1 MIIAVP
7 KETKNNELRVAIIP
21 AGVAEFVAHGHQVII
36 QAGAGLGSGIQD
48 AHFEEAGAQL
58 AVDAAATW
66 AAGDMVLKV
75 KEPGAEE
82 YGLLREN
89 QVLFAYLH
97 LAAAEECTD
106 AILAAGTTAIAYET
120 VRRGPALPLLAPMSE
135 VAGRL
140 AAQIGAFTLQEPSG
154 GSGILMGGV
163 PGTRPAKVV
172 VIGGGVAGENA
183 AAASA
188 GLGADVT
195 IFDVNLARLKE
206 IDTDYRGRIK
216 TLASSKHAIARE
228 VAEADLVIGSVLIP
242 GAAAPKLVTLDMVE
256 KMRSGSVLVDIAID
270 QGGCFEGSHPTT
282 HADPTYKVHNALYYC
297 VTNMPG
303 AVPQTST
310 AALTNAT
317 LPYALRIA
325 NKGWKQ
331 ALSEDSGFASGLM
344 AHGGAIVSAPV
355 ADALGREHRLIDD
368 VLAGN

>member
-7 KETKNNELRVAIIP
+7 RETKNNELRVAITP
-21 AGVAEFVAHGHQVII
+21 AGVSEFVAHGHQVVI
-36 QAGAGLGSGIQD
+36 QAGAGMGSGIED
-48 AHFEEAGAQL
+48 AHYLEAGARI
-58 AVDAAATW
+58 AADAQATW

-75 KEPGAEE
+75 KEPTESE
-82 YGLLREN
+82 YGLLRAD
-89 QVLFAYLH
+89 QVLFTYLH
-97 LAAAEECTD
+97 LAASPECAD

-120 VRRGPALPLLAPMSE
+120 VRRGAALPLLAPMSE

-228 VAEADLVIGSVLIP
+228 VADADLVIGSVLIP

-256 KMRSGSVLVDIAID
+256 KMRPGSVLVDIAID

-282 HADPTYKVHNALYYC
+282 HAAPTYKVHDALYYC

-325 NKGWKQ
+325 DKGWKQ
-331 ALSEDSGFASGLM
+331 AMAEDAGLANGLM
-344 AHGGAIVSAPV
+344 AHGGSVVFGPV
-355 ADALGREHRLIDD
+355 AEALGREHVSIEN
-368 VLAGN
+368 VLAGA